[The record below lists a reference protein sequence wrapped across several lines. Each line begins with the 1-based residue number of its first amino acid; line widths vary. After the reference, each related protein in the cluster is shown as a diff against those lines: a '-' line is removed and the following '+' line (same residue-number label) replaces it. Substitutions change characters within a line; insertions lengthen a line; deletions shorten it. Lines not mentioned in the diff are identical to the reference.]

1 MMPRQIL
8 PLHLN
13 QPHSRRILKQ
23 IRRIC
28 FRLFRDH
35 RPHPAV
41 ILVASALILALLI
54 SLSRYDL
61 LAISLTNSS
70 KARASAINFDDSLA
84 AANAS
89 LFIAI
94 GSAPQNSVLRAAARD
109 GWLKWLPDS
118 GLVTYRFF
126 TDEPPPS
133 AKFAYEPRSKDTWSQ
148 LAKESAEHHDLV
160 FQPFPTG
167 YGDKEHNL
175 YARRARYQ
183 IAWALQR
190 MHAFTFFLRVDDDSF
205 LCLHKLVY
213 ELKSV
218 PRRQFFWGRFWCRE
232 GRNRAD
238 ENFMLFSRDVVEL
251 LANDALVG
259 RLLPYDDQVT
269 LGWNFGYWSW
279 VLNLTIFDDQKR
291 LDAQQGNLTEYM
303 HRAIPADERTLASF
317 CDKFL
322 YAHHVKASTMRA
334 TYAATTTHMMYHLP
348 ERLGPADT
356 CERSVQ
362 SFVPARHS
370 HALPD
375 LRIGRSL
382 NAPI

>member
-1 MMPRQIL
+1 MPRPAL
-8 PLHLN
+8 PVHLTS
-13 QPHSRRILKQ
+13 PHSRRILKRV
-23 IRRIC
+23 RRIW
-28 FRLFRDH
+28 FSLFREQ
-35 RPHPAV
+35 RLHPA
-41 ILVASALILALLI
+41 ILIVAPILFLLLI
-54 SLSRYDL
+54 SLSWYNL
-61 LAISLTNSS
+61 FAVPLATSS
-70 KARASAINFDDSLA
+70 KAQKSANDVDGSRDSI
-84 AANAS
+84 NAS

-94 GSAPQNSVLRAAARD
+94 GSAPQNSDLRAAARD
-109 GWLKWLPDS
+109 GWLKWLPDG

-133 AKFAYEPRSKDTWSQ
+133 AKFAYESRSKDTWFQ
-148 LAKESAEHHDLV
+148 LGKESAQYQDLV
-160 FQPFPTG
+160 FQPLPTG

-183 IAWALQR
+183 IAWALQHMR
-190 MHAFTFFLRVDDDSF
+190 AFNFFLRIDDDSF

-251 LANDALVG
+251 LGNDALVG

-303 HRAIPADERTLASF
+303 HSDTPVDLRTLAGF

-322 YAHHVKASTMRA
+322 YAHHVKADIMRA
-334 TYAATTTHMMYHLP
+334 AYEATTVHLMYHLP

-382 NAPI
+382 NAPV